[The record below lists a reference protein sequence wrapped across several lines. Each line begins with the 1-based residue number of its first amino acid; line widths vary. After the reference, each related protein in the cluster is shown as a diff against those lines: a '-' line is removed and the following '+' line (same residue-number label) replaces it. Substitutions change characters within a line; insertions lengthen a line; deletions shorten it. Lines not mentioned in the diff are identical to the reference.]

1 MEKYVKPINDI
12 LKKLYKKEKEF
23 LKYLTKSVEKSD
35 EYLKLSKKKKTV
47 YWTDLKY
54 SSDKTYQ
61 DYYDDMILLSPPK
74 SALLKMKDVKKL
86 AKNRE
91 NKVYDDFIYVVE
103 PQAYQKVTKLTPK
116 NYMFDCVVEDNITCQ
131 DQETKIYGYFHTGKS
146 GVAHSGDGGD
156 HGDKWWLANESLLKY
171 LNKKY
176 IKIEKEII
184 NLNKSQFI

>member
-1 MEKYVKPINDI
+1 MEKYVAPINDI

-35 EYLKLSKKKKTV
+35 QYLKLSKKKKTV

-86 AKNRE
+86 AKNRK

-103 PQAYQKVTKLTPK
+103 PQVYQKVTKLTPK
-116 NYMFDCVVEDNITCQ
+116 SYMFESSN
-131 DQETKIYGYFHTGKS
+131 EFGYFTTGKS

-156 HGDKWWLANESLLKY
+156 YGDKWWLANESLLKY
-171 LNKKY
+171 LTKKY
-176 IKIEKEII
+176 DLIKNEIEK
-184 NLNKSQFI
+184 LK

>member
-1 MEKYVKPINDI
+1 MEKYVAPINDI

-23 LKYLTKSVEKSD
+23 LKNLTKSVEKSD
-35 EYLKLSKKKKTV
+35 QYLKLSKKKKTV

-86 AKNRE
+86 AKNRK

-116 NYMFDCVVEDNITCQ
+116 SYMFESSN
-131 DQETKIYGYFHTGKS
+131 EFGYFHTGKS

-156 HGDKWWLANESLLKY
+156 HGDKWWLVNESLLKY
-171 LNKKY
+171 LSKKY

-184 NLNKSQFI
+184 NLNKSHFI

>member
-1 MEKYVKPINDI
+1 MEKYIKPINDI

-61 DYYDDMILLSPPK
+61 DYFDDMILLSPPK

-86 AKNRE
+86 AKNRK

-103 PQAYQKVTKLTPK
+103 PQSYQKVTKLTPK
-116 NYMFDCVVEDNITCQ
+116 SYMFESSN
-131 DQETKIYGYFHTGKS
+131 EFGYFHTGKS

-156 HGDKWWLANESLLKY
+156 HGDKWWLVNESLLKY
-171 LNKKY
+171 LSKKY

-184 NLNKSQFI
+184 NLNKSHFI

>member
-1 MEKYVKPINDI
+1 MEKYVAPINDI

-23 LKYLTKSVEKSD
+23 LKNLTKSVEKSD
-35 EYLKLSKKKKTV
+35 QYVELSKKKRKKKDNTV
-47 YWTDLKY
+47 YWTELKY

-61 DYYDDMILLSPPK
+61 DYIDDMTVLRPHK

-86 AKNRE
+86 AKNRK
-91 NKVYDDFIYVVE
+91 NKVYDNFIYVVE

-156 HGDKWWLANESLLKY
+156 RGDEWWLVNESLLKY
-171 LNKKY
+171 LTKKY
-176 IKIEKEII
+176 NNLIQQNIK
-184 NLNKSQFI
+184 LH

>member
-1 MEKYVKPINDI
+1 MEKYVEPINDI

-23 LKYLTKSVEKSD
+23 LKNLTKSVEKSD
-35 EYLKLSKKKKTV
+35 QYLKLSKKKKTV

-61 DYYDDMILLSPPK
+61 DYFDDMILLSPPK

-86 AKNRE
+86 AKNRK

-103 PQAYQKVTKLTPK
+103 PQSYQKVTKLTPK
-116 NYMFDCVVEDNITCQ
+116 SYMFESSN
-131 DQETKIYGYFHTGKS
+131 EFGYFHTGKS

-156 HGDKWWLANESLLKY
+156 HGDKWWLVNESLLKY
-171 LNKKY
+171 LSKKY

-184 NLNKSQFI
+184 NLNKSHFI